1 MFPRAVMEV
10 KRCEESLSFGR
21 IRTPD
26 YTACSVITIPPKYVH
41 DELTFLSEGSSL
53 VGCYAVSSG

>member
-1 MFPRAVMEV
+1 MVPRAVMEV
-10 KRCEESLSFGR
+10 KRCEESLSFGG

-26 YTACSVITIPPKYVH
+26 YPACSVITIPPKHVH
-41 DELTFLSEGSSL
+41 DELTFLSQVSSL